1 MNMKKTLIIF
11 FCFLCFTGS
20 QYGQIINGRFTTS
33 FYTFEKFESPTTSES
48 HLLAYQTAQLD
59 ITKNN
64 ISVSTLFQGS
74 KNFPD
79 VGNFSAVRMY
89 NLFFK
94 WRNIADVADLTLGR
108 HSVFAGVGNGLID
121 GGTLK
126 LKFFDKAISLTGYAG
141 ANVKENLETYV
152 TTNRKDNYMVGGQ
165 LVTTL
170 FSDLRVGLSYYN
182 RHRERVSYKTLRA
195 DSLGLPTYRIIELDS
210 PAEQFTSADVNYFHK
225 SLGRIYG
232 RFDYDLNFE
241 KNSRIQFG
249 GRANLTSTISLTGDY
264 IYRVPRIS
272 YNSIFHVF
280 NYSNTTEIEGGLEY
294 AYQPTL
300 RIFGKFANIKYSGD
314 NSQRYTFGMN
324 AEYGSLVYSG
334 NTGYAGELSA
344 LSAQLFYPLFD
355 RVLIPTIAFSRS
367 SYKLSKQSD
376 RMESFTGILG
386 ATVKTSQSFSF
397 DTQIQWLNNKIY
409 KNDFRLMVKF
419 NYLFSHQLNIL

>member
-1 MNMKKTLIIF
+1 MKKTLILL

-20 QYGQIINGRFTTS
+20 HYGQIINGRFTTS
-33 FYTFEKFESPTTSES
+33 LYTFEKYESPKFSES

-64 ISVSTLFQGS
+64 ISVSTLFQAS

-79 VGNFSAVRMY
+79 AGNFSAVRMY
-89 NLFFK
+89 NLFFR
-94 WRNIADVADLTLGR
+94 WRNIADIADLTLGR
-108 HSVFAGVGNGLID
+108 HSVFAGAGNGLID

-126 LKFFDKAISLTGYAG
+126 LKIFDKSIALTGYAG
-141 ANVKENLETYV
+141 ANVKENLETHLAS
-152 TTNRKDNYMVGGQ
+152 NRKDNYMVGGQ
-165 LVTTL
+165 LVTTI

-182 RHRERVSYKTLRA
+182 RHRAKISYKTIRA
-195 DSLGLPTYRIIELDS
+195 DSAGLPSYRMIELDS
-210 PAEQFTSADVNYFHK
+210 PAEQFASADINYFHK

-249 GRANLTSTISLTGDY
+249 GKANLTSTVALTGDY

-280 NYSNTTEIEGGLEY
+280 NYNNTTEIEGGIEY
-294 AYQPTL
+294 AYRPTL
-300 RIFGKFANIKYSGD
+300 RLFGKFANVKYSGE

-344 LSAQLFYPLFD
+344 LTAQLFYPLFD

-367 SYKLSKQSD
+367 SYKLSNQSD
-376 RMESFTGILG
+376 RLESFTGILG
-386 ATVKTSQSFSF
+386 ATVKTFQTFSF

-409 KNDFRLMVKF
+409 KNDFRLLVKF

>member
-1 MNMKKTLIIF
+1 MNMKKTLILF

-20 QYGQIINGRFTTS
+20 HYGQIINGRFTTS
-33 FYTFEKFESPTTSES
+33 LYTFEKYESPKFSES

-64 ISVSTLFQGS
+64 ISVSSLFQAS

-89 NLFFK
+89 NLFFR
-94 WRNIADVADLTLGR
+94 WRNIADIADLTLGR
-108 HSVFAGVGNGLID
+108 HSVFAGAGNGLID
-121 GGTLK
+121 GGTVK
-126 LKFFDKAISLTGYAG
+126 LKFFDKSIALTGYAG
-141 ANVKENLETYV
+141 ANVKENLETHLAS
-152 TTNRKDNYMVGGQ
+152 NRKDNYMVGGQ
-165 LVTTL
+165 LVTTI

-182 RHRERVSYKTLRA
+182 RHRSKISYKTIRA
-195 DSLGLPTYRIIELDS
+195 DSAGLPFIRMIELDS
-210 PAEQFTSADVNYFHK
+210 PAEQFASADVNYFHK

-249 GRANLTSTISLTGDY
+249 GKANLTSTVALTGDY
-264 IYRVPRIS
+264 IHRVPRIS

-280 NYSNTTEIEGGLEY
+280 KYNNTTEIEGGVEY

-300 RIFGKFANIKYSGD
+300 RLFGKFANVKYSEE
-314 NSQRYTFGMN
+314 NSQRYTIGMN

-376 RMESFTGILG
+376 RLESFTGILG
-386 ATVKTSQSFSF
+386 ATVKTSQTFSF

-409 KNDFRLMVKF
+409 KNDFRLLVKF

>member
-1 MNMKKTLIIF
+1 MKKTLLF
-11 FCFLCFTGS
+11 FCFLVYTWS
-20 QYGQIINGRFTTS
+20 LDGQIINGRFTTS
-33 FYTFEKFESPTTSES
+33 FYTFEKYESPKFSES
-48 HLLAYQTAQLD
+48 HLLAYQTAQFD

-64 ISVSTLFQGS
+64 ISVSTLLQGS

-94 WRNIADVADLTLGR
+94 WRNIADIADLTLGR

-121 GGTLK
+121 GGTIK
-126 LKFFDKAISLTGYAG
+126 LKFFDKAISITGYAG
-141 ANVKENLETYV
+141 ANVKENLETEIAS
-152 TTNRKDNYMVGGQ
+152 NRKDNYMVGGQ
-165 LVTTL
+165 LVTTI

-195 DSLGLPTYRIIELDS
+195 DSLGLPFYRIIELDS
-210 PAEQFTSADVNYFHK
+210 PAEQYASADVNYFHNR
-225 SLGRIYG
+225 LGRIYG

-249 GRANLTSTISLTGDY
+249 GRANLTSSISLTGDY
-264 IYRVPRIS
+264 IYRVPRIA

-280 NYSNTTEIEGGLEY
+280 NYGNTTEIEGGIEY

-300 RIFGKFANIKYSGD
+300 RLFGKFANIEYSGD
-314 NSQRYTFGMN
+314 KSQRYTFGMN

-334 NTGYAGELSA
+334 NTGYAGELNA
-344 LSAQLFYPLFD
+344 LSAQIYYPLFD
-355 RVLIPTIAFSRS
+355 RILIPTIAFSRS
-367 SYKLSKQSD
+367 SYKLTKQSE
-376 RMESFTGILG
+376 RMESFTGLLG

-409 KNDFRLMVKF
+409 KNDFRLLVKF